1 MNKEE
6 KNKQCQICHG
16 YLFDD
21 DDIVVCPVCGAPHH
35 RDCWNSVGHCGV
47 EQYHGTDLQ
56 YDIVQKKNEEAAAS
70 QNDGAEEHT
79 CAYCGRTARSDG
91 AEFCPY
97 CGHPYRENG
106 PFGQLP
112 FTGGAAVFIDP
123 LGGVDKDRDIDGVK
137 AGELATFVG
146 SGSQRYLPRFA
157 ALDKQHKNSWNW
169 AAFLFPS
176 AWSFSRKMYRSGAFL
191 LILTIAAVLCFVPY
205 QLVME
210 TLVDSSKVTFT
221 QYFNTAMNNLG
232 SFTPISLI
240 MASFGTAL
248 NLGIRIFAGIR
259 GDWLY
264 RCYAVEKVKAI
275 KADDTV
281 EDLDDELS
289 HSGSVSIIL
298 LFAAILAEAYLP
310 RIILGLISL

>member
-1 MNKEE
+1 ME
-6 KNKQCQICHG
+6 
-16 YLFDD
+16 LF
-21 DDIVVCPVCGAPHH
+21 
-35 RDCWNSVGHCGV
+35 
-47 EQYHGTDLQ
+47 
-56 YDIVQKKNEEAAAS
+56 K
-70 QNDGAEEHT
+70 
-79 CAYCGRTARSDG
+79 
-91 AEFCPY
+91 
-97 CGHPYRENG
+97 
-106 PFGQLP
+106 
-112 FTGGAAVFIDP
+112 
-123 LGGVDKDRDIDGVK
+123 
-137 AGELATFVG
+137 
-146 SGSQRYLPRFA
+146 
-157 ALDKQHKNSWNW
+157 
-169 AAFLFPS
+169 
-176 AWSFSRKMYRSGAFL
+176 KMYRNGALL

-221 QYFNTAMNNLG
+221 QYLNTAMNNLD

-310 RIILGLISL
+310 KIILGLISL

>member
-1 MNKEE
+1 
-6 KNKQCQICHG
+6 
-16 YLFDD
+16 
-21 DDIVVCPVCGAPHH
+21 
-35 RDCWNSVGHCGV
+35 
-47 EQYHGTDLQ
+47 
-56 YDIVQKKNEEAAAS
+56 
-70 QNDGAEEHT
+70 
-79 CAYCGRTARSDG
+79 
-91 AEFCPY
+91 
-97 CGHPYRENG
+97 
-106 PFGQLP
+106 
-112 FTGGAAVFIDP
+112 
-123 LGGVDKDRDIDGVK
+123 
-137 AGELATFVG
+137 
-146 SGSQRYLPRFA
+146 
-157 ALDKQHKNSWNW
+157 
-169 AAFLFPS
+169 
-176 AWSFSRKMYRSGAFL
+176 MYRNGALL

-221 QYFNTAMNNLG
+221 QYLNTAMNNLD

-310 RIILGLISL
+310 KIILGLISL